1 MILLQI
7 TTGAGVA
14 QDTVVNTVS
23 QITTATTTAPPVVDS
38 LSLLD
43 LVMKG
48 GWIMLPI
55 FILSFLAVFIF
66 IERLVAI
73 IKARKEDNNFMSKIK
88 EYILDMKIDNAKTLC
103 QATNTPV
110 SRMIEKGI
118 ARIGKPIPEIERSME
133 SVGKFEISKL
143 ERNLKILGIVAG
155 IAPMLGFIGTIMGVI
170 KIFYNISLADN
181 ISIGLI
187 SGGLYEKMITSASG
201 LIVGVIAYVGYH
213 YLNLLLDK
221 VIFKMED
228 HAIEFI
234 DILQKEV

>member
-1 MILLQI
+1 MTLLQI
-7 TTGAGVA
+7 ITGSTGV
-14 QDTVVNTVS
+14 QDTVANAVP
-23 QITTATTTAPPVVDS
+23 QITEATTTAPPVVDT
-38 LSLLD
+38 LSLLE

-48 GWIMLPI
+48 GWIMVPI
-55 FILSFLAVFIF
+55 FILSILAVFIF
-66 IERLVAI
+66 FERLVVI
-73 IKARKEDNNFMSKIK
+73 IRARKEDVNFMNKIK
-88 EYILDMKIDNAKTLC
+88 EYMVDMKVDNAKTLC
-103 QATNTPV
+103 QSINTPV
-110 SRMIEKGI
+110 SRMVEKGLS
-118 ARIGKPIPEIERSME
+118 RIGRPIAEIERSME
-133 SVGKFEISKL
+133 SVGKFEISRL

-201 LIVGVIAYVGYH
+201 LTVGVLAYVGYH

-234 DILQKEV
+234 DILQKEA